1 MRRIALTCA
10 FVLASVLPAFAADTP
25 PLLTLDQALMR
36 VRSAGFDIRMARA
49 DAATARAD
57 AGVAGA
63 ALRPQVGITAN
74 YLAGN
79 EPQLGL
85 PIARQAYG
93 AATLSIP
100 LFTPSNA
107 LAARSAAETARA
119 AESMVDASTNDA
131 VFAAIAAYRRIQLA
145 DAIVFSRAA
154 ALNDQA
160 AQLHLTEQRVAVGKS
175 ARFAALRSRATVAT
189 AQQAL
194 EDARSERDQAAFDL
208 AAVLDL
214 DRSDFSVDSLAR
226 IPFAEKRGEVL
237 DRALARRPGIL
248 AAEQRITALQSSIA
262 AARAAYTPSGTL
274 TAQTYN
280 GRSVPNLGANGGQ
293 LQLTFALPILDGSAR
308 RSTRSKA
315 QAEFD
320 KAIAARDQIRA
331 TTKRD
336 VADAWRELEAATRN
350 ISTATAGQV
359 DAEEQLRLSFLRRQ
373 AGKGIETETLD
384 ALALTASAREAVVRS
399 LARYDNAVSAVQH
412 AAGDFTKYTPTQGDR
427 PR

>member
-49 DAATARAD
+49 DAASARAD

-145 DAIVFSRAA
+145 DAIVFSRTA

-175 ARFAALRSRATVAT
+175 ARFAALRSRATVAS

-214 DRSDFSVDSLAR
+214 DRPDFTVDSLAR
-226 IPFAEKRGEVL
+226 IPFSETRRAVL

-248 AAEQRITALQSSIA
+248 AAEQRITALESSIA
-262 AARAAYTPSGTL
+262 ATRAAYTPSATL

-293 LQLTFALPILDGSAR
+293 VQLTFALPVLDGSAR
-308 RSTRSKA
+308 HSTQSKV

-320 KAIAARDQIRA
+320 KAIVARDQIRA

-336 VADAWRELEAATRN
+336 VADAWREFEAATRN
-350 ISTATAGQV
+350 LSTATAGQV

-373 AGKGIETETLD
+373 AGKAIETETLD
-384 ALALTASAREAVVRS
+384 ALAMTASAREAVVRS
-399 LARYDNAVSAVQH
+399 LARYDIAVSAVQH
-412 AAGDFTKYTPTQGDR
+412 AAGDFTKYTPIQGDR
-427 PR
+427 PQ